1 MKKIF
6 LLAACALFS
15 NALFSQQWDGPLT
28 TSDHINRRGNVSIG
42 TGTEIDK
49 LNIGAGNIRI
59 LYDSRIAPN
68 VRNSLIFGNG
78 RQQEIDFYI
87 TKLAK
92 GLHIYPLYIQPD
104 NNIAKPTFYIS
115 NSSKIGVGTYEVDC
129 SNCQD
134 YRLFVKDGI
143 KTERIKVE
151 IAANNGWADYVF
163 NKDYKLMPLN
173 DLQTYIS
180 DKGHLPEVP
189 TTEEAI
195 ANGIELKEM
204 NILLL
209 KKVEEL
215 TLYLIDQNKINQN
228 QKTELES
235 NRREI
240 DDMKNKLNSLL
251 NNQNNLSNNK

>member
-15 NALFSQQWDGPLT
+15 NALFSQQWNGISNT
-28 TSDHINRRGNVSIG
+28 TDFIYREGKVSVGSSSSLDMFNVGGDIRLDTSSGSVKFGKIKIAGYPDNFVFTIKHKGENLYFSPSNNATNSSGAVYTDLKTFTISQKNKVGIG
-42 TGTEIDK
+42 TD
-49 LNIGAGNIRI
+49 
-59 LYDSRIAPN
+59 
-68 VRNSLIFGNG
+68 IF
-78 RQQEIDFYI
+78 
-87 TKLAK
+87 
-92 GLHIYPLYIQPD
+92 
-104 NNIAKPTFYIS
+104 S
-115 NSSKIGVGTYEVDC
+115 CSDC
-129 SNCQD
+129 SE

>member
-15 NALFSQQWDGPLT
+15 NSLFSQQWDGGTNT
-28 TSDHINRRGNVSIG
+28 TDFIYRYGKVSVGASSSLDMFNVGGDIRLDTSSGSLKFGKIKIMGLPDNFSFIIKHQGAGLYFSPSNNATDASGAIYTDLKTFNISQKSKVGIG
-42 TGTEIDK
+42 TD
-49 LNIGAGNIRI
+49 
-59 LYDSRIAPN
+59 
-68 VRNSLIFGNG
+68 
-78 RQQEIDFYI
+78 
-87 TKLAK
+87 
-92 GLHIYPLYIQPD
+92 
-104 NNIAKPTFYIS
+104 TF
-115 NSSKIGVGTYEVDC
+115 DC
-129 SNCQD
+129 SNCSE

-173 DLQTYIS
+173 DLQAYIS

-251 NNQNNLSNNK
+251 TNQNNLSNNK